1 MYVYDVYIAI
11 SRELSYRLGIY
22 GGESSLLGPYY
33 RGQFFSPLAT
43 QSLRE
48 KVLQVALAVS
58 DVTFR
63 NFFWLRNNFDCQ
75 RSPTKLKKQNCLPIL
90 PSVSCDCDFYLV
102 YGTGAS
108 SVFCLFFC
116 RQVRHFEQRKST
128 IPPPGDCYDCNQVMR
143 AVIGSFS

>member
-33 RGQFFSPLAT
+33 TGQFFSLAT

-58 DVTFR
+58 DLTFR

-75 RSPTKLKKQNCLPIL
+75 RSPAKAKKQNCLPIL
-90 PSVSCDCDFYLV
+90 PSISFVSVTFIWFTVLV
-102 YGTGAS
+102 QVVFSVSS
-108 SVFCLFFC
+108 SVD
-116 RQVRHFEQRKST
+116 KSGILNNASLQFPLPAIVT
-128 IPPPGDCYDCNQVMR
+128 I
-143 AVIGSFS
+143 VIRLCEL